1 MMDALEELKKALDSY
16 ECMRPR
22 CKGTRDKD
30 DLAATFGY
38 RAAKHLP
45 ALIAELEARRAAMG
59 EEWVSP
65 AGFTPSATRAMR

>member
-16 ECMRPR
+16 ECMRPL

-45 ALIAELEARRAAMG
+45 ALIAELEARRAQAG
-59 EEWVSP
+59 DIP
-65 AGFTPSATRAMR
+65 NAAGFTPSATRAMR